1 MVRRTKLFL
10 MWTAIVV
17 GLALLICVALMVLA
31 HGIFLHAQTLEGR
44 YVAKDER
51 GQYEGGRTRGW
62 LKMKQRNWTVEEDG
76 WRRRIF
82 GRTDDDAARSES
94 PVACRTAHRVGRR
107 GVGPERVGA
116 LAADWQFFPSAR
128 RLQH

>member
-1 MVRRTKLFL
+1 MGRRTKLFL

-51 GQYEGGRTRGW
+51 GSTRAGGR
-62 LKMKQRNWTVEEDG
+62 
-76 WRRRIF
+76 
-82 GRTDDDAARSES
+82 
-94 PVACRTAHRVGRR
+94 
-107 GVGPERVGA
+107 GA
-116 LAADWQFFPSAR
+116 GSR
-128 RLQH
+128 